1 MSRILIVDDSP
12 IEQTLLTGL
21 LKTHFAGAEI
31 VCSHSGPDALE
42 LISQNRPDLVLT
54 DLHMEE
60 MSGLELIREVRSRD
74 ESLPVILMTGRG
86 SEETAVQAILAGAAS
101 YIPKSQ
107 FGRYLFETIDSVL
120 RLSQKR
126 SLRLA
131 LMQSLVHQDLRFCL
145 ANDPRLVTPFVEMVQ
160 QQVAAAGQFT
170 DSEVTRVC
178 MALHEALTNAIYHGN
193 LELDSE
199 LRQEDDRRFYALGET
214 RRHQSPY
221 RERRVYV
228 AASLTDDN
236 VDFRI
241 RDEGPGFDGQAA
253 LAKLQQINLERIGG
267 RGLLLIHSFMD
278 TVSFN
283 AVGNEIRFSKRAA
296 ATVDTRTSQR
306 SAALV

>member
-21 LKTHFAGAEI
+21 LQTHLQGAEI
-31 VCSHSGPDALE
+31 VCCHSGDDALAS
-42 LISQNRPDLVLT
+42 IAANRPDVVLT
-54 DLHMEE
+54 DLHMEG
-60 MSGLELIREVRSRD
+60 MNGLELIREIHASD
-74 ESLPVILMTGRG
+74 DALPVILMTGRG
-86 SEETAVQAILAGAAS
+86 SEETAVEAILAGAAS
-101 YIPKSQ
+101 YIPKAQ

-126 SLRLA
+126 SLRQA

-145 ANDPRLVTPFVEMVQ
+145 ANDPCLVTPFVEMVHR
-160 QQVAAAGQFT
+160 QVAAAGQFT

-199 LRQEDDRRFYALGET
+199 LRQDDDRRFYTLGET
-214 RRHQSPY
+214 RRNQSPY

-228 AASLTDDN
+228 AASLTEN
-236 VDFRI
+236 SVDFRI

-253 LAKLQQINLERIGG
+253 LARLQEVNLERIGG

-296 ATVDTRTSQR
+296 ERAETRSNDR
-306 SAALV
+306 SAMMV